1 MLPAYSATE
10 DSIMAARL
18 PYLTRNDL
26 PEGDRDLWDNFVK
39 SRGNE
44 PGHIHRT
51 VANAPNVLRRF
62 VALAD
67 ELRNGTELDPKL
79 RELALMTVGR
89 LTGAEYEF
97 VHHWNISL
105 KVGVR
110 RDQLEQ
116 LADYAASPAF
126 NDQERAVMRYAEE
139 ATRNVRVSE
148 VTFEALRGFLDNRR
162 ITELVMNVA
171 FYNSVVRVIV
181 PCGVELEAGAKKN

>member
-1 MLPAYSATE
+1 M
-10 DSIMAARL
+10 DARL

-26 PEGDRDLWDNFVK
+26 AETDRDVWDAFVK
-39 SRGNE
+39 SRGAE

-51 VANAPNVLRRF
+51 VAHAPNLLRRF

-67 ELRNGTELDPKL
+67 ELRNGTRLDPKL

-97 VHHWNISL
+97 VHHWNIAL
-105 KVGVR
+105 RVGVR

-126 NDQERAVMRYAEE
+126 NAEERAVMRYAEE
-139 ATRNVRVSE
+139 ATRNVAVSE
-148 VTFEALRGFLDNRR
+148 TTFDALRGFLDHQR
-162 ITELVMNVA
+162 IMELVMNVA
-171 FYNSVVRVIV
+171 FYNAVVRILV
-181 PCGVELEAGAKKN
+181 PCGVELEAGATKG

>member
-1 MLPAYSATE
+1 M
-10 DSIMAARL
+10 ARL

-26 PEGDRDLWDNFVK
+26 PENDRDIWDDFIK
-39 SRGNE
+39 SRGTE
-44 PGHIHRT
+44 PGHVHRT
-51 VANAPNVLRRF
+51 VANAPNLLRQF
-62 VALAD
+62 LGLAN
-67 ELRNGTELDPKL
+67 ELRNGTQIDPKL

-97 VHHWNISL
+97 THHWNIAL

-116 LADYAASPAF
+116 LADYAASPGF

-139 ATRNVRVSE
+139 ATRNVRVSDL
-148 VTFEALRGFLDNRR
+148 TFEALRDFLDNRR
-162 ITELVMNVA
+162 IMELVMNVA
-171 FYNSVVRVIV
+171 FYNSVVRVLV